1 MLNVNL
7 SNSVE
12 ISGETMI
19 NNIVCFNITIKSK
32 NERNFEEKE
41 YISCDKT

>member
-1 MLNVNL
+1 MVGRKPAD
-7 SNSVE
+7 S
-12 ISGETMI
+12 SGETMI